1 MFIYICIYTVIIFE
15 MLCQCRLYLGIHIHK
30 QTALPLLISIRFW
43 FSIHLWTT
51 SNLKKSVYIY
61 IYICKISFFWNIFT
75 MQSNICSI
83 YRLLGGDVSHSIDV
97 WESVTRPILYI
108 DTAASENAAVDSL
121 FLVYICCML
130 RYIYIYMYKYV
141 VVKAW
146 AIAKASKIVDPWE
159 PVAGPIP
166 STTGDKAP
174 WSWNL
179 RSYFPEGVLCTS
191 QRNHLLLNSKIHDA
205 CWAVEKLLNGT
216 EKNLQCWNMLGKRH
230 S

>member
-61 IYICKISFFWNIFT
+61 IYVRYRFFEIFSPCNQT
-75 MQSNICSI
+75 
-83 YRLLGGDVSHSIDV
+83 YAV
-97 WESVTRPILYI
+97 YI
-108 DTAASENAAVDSL
+108 DCSAVMFHTASTCGNLWHVQYCISIQRPLKMQLSILCFWYIYAV
-121 FLVYICCML
+121 CCD
-130 RYIYIYMYKYV
+130 IYIYMYKYV